1 MAAWANV
8 TACCTWPV
16 PWSRTASTARRV
28 AGFIPGSRSLR
39 YTATASA
46 CPHHPPKRSTTDQ
59 LPDVTNRCAE
69 RLNDEAA
76 GSPPQE
82 FQTMMQMITG
92 MWVSQI
98 IRAVA
103 DLSLAEHLADGPRTA
118 DDIAAREKSDP
129 SATYRLMRACV
140 NIGLLTYEGDA
151 FAGTPLL
158 ALLSK
163 DSPMSMKSL
172 ALAMTAPGHWLPFGR
187 MPEAV
192 RQGRSQV
199 TETLGKSLFDYFEAN
214 PDEGALFGAA
224 MTVFSTPAILEAVQ
238 ILDVSGVSTVV
249 DVGGANG
256 AFVLELLAHN
266 SHLKGVVLDLPHSI
280 EGAKTEAKRRGL
292 EDRATVVAGDF
303 FQNVPEGDLLL
314 VKNVLHDWDDD
325 SCVRILQRCRES
337 LLPGGRIAVLE
348 IVMEEHEAGLP
359 ALLDMT
365 MLAVAAGKERT
376 LAEFDALFARAGL
389 QRVSVVRLNAPSAVI
404 EVAPV

>member
-1 MAAWANV
+1 M
-8 TACCTWPV
+8 TP
-16 PWSRTASTARRV
+16 
-28 AGFIPGSRSLR
+28 
-39 YTATASA
+39 
-46 CPHHPPKRSTTDQ
+46 
-59 LPDVTNRCAE
+59 
-69 RLNDEAA
+69 NDEAA

-118 DDIAAREKSDP
+118 GDVAAREKSDP

-199 TETLGKSLFDYFEAN
+199 TETLGKSIFDYFEAN

-303 FQNVPEGDLLL
+303 FQKVPEGDLLL

-325 SCVRILQRCRES
+325 SCVRILERCRES